1 MAINAA
7 TSWLVSIE
15 PLRLEKAQ
23 TKTAKYVE
31 WLAKMCSKRA
41 EGGGRGGGGGGRRE
55 GRSDAW
61 QEDKPAMP

>member
-7 TSWLVSIE
+7 TSWLVRIE

-31 WLAKMCSKRA
+31 RLAKMCSKRA
-41 EGGGRGGGGGGRRE
+41 EGGGGG